1 MEATVSTH
9 LMKFDVLGLQNVFR
23 GAQKS
28 VSVVSF
34 SASGRCRT
42 TCYVSFVARVDTIM
56 VVLPSAGA
64 SAGAAGA
71 SSGAAADVRGWKIS
85 GLDVRRY

>member
-1 MEATVSTH
+1 M
-9 LMKFDVLGLQNVFR
+9 FR

-34 SASGRCRT
+34 SARGGYRN
-42 TCYVSFVARVDTIM
+42 TCHGSFVARVNTIM
-56 VVLPSAGA
+56 LLLPSAGA

-85 GLDVRRY
+85 ALDVRRY